1 MVYRFTSLVISFW
14 KGDAW
19 DGGYHGGY
27 HGDYHGDY
35 HGGYHG
41 DYPCFV
47 GLFGQLLEPHFVLW

>member
-19 DGGYHGGY
+19 DGGY